1 MAQGARNA
9 TRLGYR
15 LSVLGYQVD
24 KGEQKYRTSG
34 HRARRAAVIGYQLS
48 DYEHEREHKL
58 IGG

>member
-1 MAQGARNA
+1 MEQGARNA
-9 TRLGYR
+9 ARLGYR

-24 KGEQKYRTSG
+24 KGEEKYRTSD
-34 HRARRAAVIGYQLS
+34 RRTRRAARFGYQLS